1 MVKKSNDFRT
11 AGKAS
16 SMNDN
21 IASYRQTEEA
31 LIASRL
37 QLSDAMELAHIVYWE
52 ADLTTGDFIFN
63 DPFYAFCGT
72 TAEREGGYRMM
83 REEYGK
89 RFVHPDDMWLFAQ
102 VAEKRRLNK
111 EREFLH
117 DVEHRIIRRD
127 SAVRHI
133 LARIR
138 VIKDADG
145 LVIKYYGANQ
155 DITERK
161 QAEERLTESEERYRI
176 AIESSND
183 GVALVRDGLHI
194 YVNSKFLE
202 IHGYDK
208 PEELLGKS
216 LSFTVHRDDLEMV
229 IERNRK
235 RQTGEQ
241 VPSKYE
247 FKGRRKDG
255 SPVYIEVSATGVMFN
270 REPATLA
277 YHRDITERK
286 RLEEALQVLSI
297 TDELTGLYNRRGFI
311 VLCQQQL
318 KIADR
323 AKKDMLLFFAD
334 LNKMK
339 QINDTLGHKE
349 GDKALSEVAAILKE
363 AFRESD
369 IIGRMGG
376 DEFAILAIDTTDETK
391 EVLMKRLHTILETYN
406 RPEKKYQLKLS
417 VGTALFDPE
426 KPSTLDELIAQA
438 DALMYEEKRKNKN

>member
-1 MVKKSNDFRT
+1 MIKKNNDFPE
-11 AGKAS
+11 AGKAA

-21 IASYRQTEEA
+21 ITSSKQTEEA

-63 DPFYAFCGT
+63 DPFYTFYGT

-89 RFVHPDDMWLFAQ
+89 RFVYPDDIWMFAQ

-111 EREFLH
+111 EREFLQ
-117 DVEHRIIRRD
+117 DVEHRIIRRNGE
-127 SAVRHI
+127 VRHI

-145 LVIKYYGANQ
+145 RVIKYYGANQ
-155 DITERK
+155 DITKHKE
-161 QAEERLTESEERYRI
+161 AEERLMESEERYRI

-208 PEELLGKS
+208 PEELLGHD
-216 LSFTVHRDDLEMV
+216 LSFTVHPDDREMV
-229 IERNRK
+229 MERNRK
-235 RQTGEQ
+235 RQRGEL

-247 FKGRRKDG
+247 FKGKRKDG
-255 SPVYIEVSATGVMFN
+255 SPIYIEVSAAGVMFN
-270 REPATLA
+270 GEPATLA
-277 YHRDITERK
+277 YHRDITDRK
-286 RLEEALQVLSI
+286 QLEEALKTLSI
-297 TDELTGLYNRRGFI
+297 TDELTGLYNRRGFL
-311 VLCQQQL
+311 VLCRQQL
-318 KIADR
+318 KLADR

-339 QINDTLGHKE
+339 QINDTLGHQE
-349 GDKALSEVAAILKE
+349 GDKALAEVAAILKE

-376 DEFAILAIDTTDETK
+376 DEFAVLAIGTNDETK
-391 EVLMKRLHTILETYN
+391 KVLMKRLCTVLETYN

-417 VGTALFDPE
+417 VGVAHFDPE
-426 KPSTLDELIAQA
+426 KPSTLDELMSQA
-438 DALMYEEKRKNKN
+438 DALMYEEKRKNIN